1 METLNNLNAYL
12 AETEK
17 MNEIELDPA
26 TVNYKDCLQDSFKNI
41 EDPFE
46 REIRELNYD
55 QNPAD
60 PSALIKNI

>member
-1 METLNNLNAYL
+1 
-12 AETEK
+12 